1 MHSGKEMA
9 EAGDIGQEHYEGHFR
24 EEHTEVRSVVY
35 TQTNICRSELS
46 GVWMEG

>member
-35 TQTNICRSELS
+35 TQTNICRSELN